1 MAIVSV
7 IVLILSLLCAHGSSI
22 AHLPRRLRPVCSKF
36 ALTGPLTE
44 PESRQSLVDGT
55 YHNNNSD
62 STMPASVHLSLKT
75 VNISSED
82 RPGSSQFVSEF
93 YEKNTGTTVLACSGD
108 RLSLEHFCVHISGRN
123 FSDDMQLQYR
133 KVLSSLKL
141 NHQSDSVRDLSLT
154 LQVRIVPSDTQL
166 SEYLKLWEDGR
177 YMTTSRSI
185 KDDWK
190 QKDPSRP
197 EVSLPEL
204 LEASNLRISV
214 RN

>member
-7 IVLILSLLCAHGSSI
+7 IALILSLLCAHGSSI

-75 VNISSED
+75 INISSED

-93 YEKNTGTTVLACSGD
+93 YEKNSGTTVLACSGD

-141 NHQSDSVRDLSLT
+141 NYQSDSVRSIFDIAGADCSLRHAT
-154 LQVRIVPSDTQL
+154 VRVP
-166 SEYLKLWEDGR
+166 EAVGR
-177 YMTTSRSI
+177 RAVHDYITKHQR
-185 KDDWK
+185 
-190 QKDPSRP
+190 R
-197 EVSLPEL
+197 
-204 LEASNLRISV
+204 LEAERSKQARSLSARALGGQ
-214 RN
+214 